1 MKKTPVFVASV
12 SLIGIAMLPA
22 CQNKKQEQTQKPF
35 NIVYIMTDD
44 HTAQMM
50 SCYDTRYAYTPNLD
64 RIARDGVLFT
74 HWKPCRQDSTIGK
87 FCPVRVIIITRNSL
101 LQPMILLKNMVI

>member
-22 CQNKKQEQTQKPF
+22 CQNKKQEQTQRPF

-74 HWKPCRQDSTIGK
+74 QS
-87 FCPVRVIIITRNSL
+87 FVAN
-101 LQPMILLKNMVI
+101 